1 VRSVKRKS
9 PREGNLVLGL
19 KKDTAINLDTSDG
32 LITVK
37 IHHVKRHEVWLT
49 FNAPKA
55 VQIIRSEINDRK
67 TETDQ

>member
-1 VRSVKRKS
+1 VRSPKSKS

-32 LITVK
+32 LVTVK

-55 VQIIRSEINDRK
+55 VQIVRSEIDGRK
-67 TETDQ
+67 AEADQ

>member
-1 VRSVKRKS
+1 MRSVKRKS

-32 LITVK
+32 LVTVK

-49 FNAPKA
+49 INAPKSINI
-55 VQIIRSEINDRK
+55 VRSEIDVNK
-67 TETDQ
+67 AQADQ